1 MDWIEIG
8 VEADGEA
15 AEAVSELFNRV
26 NGRPDG
32 QGGAVT
38 EVSGFDPVGEDHRV
52 AVTVKTYLPADEPDT
67 AARQRAIEEGLWY
80 LGRIHPIGQPIL
92 RRLADEDWANAWKA
106 GYHPLRIG
114 RRFLVI
120 PAWLQAEA
128 PPAPDDLSPPGG
140 DLRLVLDPG
149 MAFGTGLHPSTQL
162 CLRVMEELPPAGQRV
177 LDAGC
182 GSGILSIA
190 ARRLGAASVDAFDI
204 DPLAVRATRENAA
217 LNGLPDAIHVEAS
230 AGPDGGVFWRTPD
243 GSPRAWDL
251 ILVNILPHVILAL
264 LDGGLAAHLAPGGRM
279 VLAGIIEAREP
290 DVRAGLARHG
300 LAVEGRLG
308 EGDWVALVVG
318 ATGLDHERRETD
330 AKEAKHDRCEASVRG
345 KAEGRDS

>member
-38 EVSGFDPVGEDHRV
+38 EISGFDPVGEDHRV
-52 AVTVKTYLPADEPDT
+52 AVTVKTYLPSDEPET
-67 AARQRAIEEGLWY
+67 PARQRAIEEGLWH
-80 LGRIHPIGQPIL
+80 LGRIHPVGQPVV

-106 GYHPLRIG
+106 GYRPLRIG

-120 PAWLQAEA
+120 PAWLQAEVR
-128 PPAPDDLSPPGG
+128 PASDDLLFPSGR

-162 CLRVMEELPPAGQRV
+162 SLRAMEDLPLKGRRV

-190 ARRLGAASVDAFDI
+190 ALRLGAERVDAFDI
-204 DPLAVRATRENAA
+204 DPLAARATRDNAA
-217 LNGLPDAIHVEAS
+217 LNGLSDAIHVEAG
-230 AGPDGGVFWRTPD
+230 AGPDAGPFWRTPG
-243 GSPRAWDL
+243 GSPRTWDL

-264 LDGGLAAHLAPGGRM
+264 LGGGLADHLAPEGRM
-279 VLAGIIEAREP
+279 ILAGIIKEREP
-290 DVRAGLARHG
+290 DVLSGLSLHS
-300 LAVEGRLG
+300 LAVQRRLRD
-308 EGDWVALVVG
+308 GDWAALVV
-318 ATGLDHERRETD
+318 RPS
-330 AKEAKHDRCEASVRG
+330 RCIRSHIR
-345 KAEGRDS
+345 